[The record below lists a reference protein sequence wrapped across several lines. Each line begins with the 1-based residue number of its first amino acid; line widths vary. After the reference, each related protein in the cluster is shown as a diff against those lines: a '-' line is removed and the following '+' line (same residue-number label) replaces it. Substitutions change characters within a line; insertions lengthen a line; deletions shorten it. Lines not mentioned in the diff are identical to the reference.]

1 MKFKMAENPDLGVL
15 FIEHGE
21 SIGQERFD
29 YIKNLAKKHDWQ
41 LLIEQVERGKDKL
54 EIQIIA
60 D

>member
-1 MKFKMAENPDLGVL
+1 MAENPDLGVL